1 MQLKEHTYFG
11 ENNRYYLE
19 KLLGR
24 GGFSEVWLVK
34 DTITGTEDAL
44 KVYAPGYGMDN
55 SGLKVF
61 SKELALV
68 HNIHHRN
75 LLTASYVG
83 VWENMPYLIMSY
95 CPNGSLVSKVGK
107 LSEQE
112 AWRLIKEAC
121 SGLEYLHNQKNPI
134 VHQDIKPDNILVDA
148 LGNYV
153 ITDFGISTRSQATLR
168 KSVRDSSTGTTAYM
182 APERFGTDPLPIM
195 ASDVWAFGATL
206 FELIEGYAPFGE
218 LGGLSQKSGADIP
231 YIKSEV
237 SPKLREVITAMLA
250 KDPWDRPTVEDL
262 INGKKV
268 AIGIEIERQ
277 EIKKEEKTPNP
288 NPKKRVLNLA
298 ILICTCC
305 VLLLG
310 WGGYAYHNK
319 KEDDKRSQIEL
330 QYETLK
336 QCCNTHFREG
346 DMDAARRD
354 IKSMELMES
363 KYAWIKAYSA
373 TYSTVVEE
381 KSKSLQN

>member
-1 MQLKEHTYFG
+1 MQLTENTYFG
-11 ENNRYYLE
+11 EGNRYYLV

-34 DTITGTEDAL
+34 DSITQTEDVL

-55 SGLKVF
+55 NGLKIF
-61 SKELALV
+61 SKELSLV

-121 SGLEYLHNQKNPI
+121 SGLEYLHNQKHPI

-168 KSVRDSSTGTTAYM
+168 KSVRDASTGTMAYM
-182 APERFGTDPLPIM
+182 APERFGTNPMPIM
-195 ASDVWAFGATL
+195 ASDVWALGATL

-231 YIKSEV
+231 YVKSDV
-237 SPKLREVITAMLA
+237 SPKLRKVITAMLA
-250 KDPWDRPTVEDL
+250 KEPWDRPTMGDL
-262 INGKKV
+262 LKGKIV
-268 AIGIEIERQ
+268 TDLEVQ
-277 EIKKEEKTPNP
+277 EIKKKEKIPIP
-288 NPKKRVLNLA
+288 SPKKRVIVLA
-298 ILICTCC
+298 IAICMGC
-305 VLLLG
+305 VLLG
-310 WGGYAYHNK
+310 WGGYACHTRIE
-319 KEDDKRSQIEL
+319 KEKRNQIEK
-330 QYETLK
+330 QYTTLK
-336 QCCNTHFREG
+336 QNCVTHFEEG
-346 DMDAARRD
+346 NLDATLKD
-354 IKSMELMES
+354 IESMKLMES
-363 KYAWIKAYSA
+363 KYTWIKAYSDL
-373 TYSTVVEE
+373 YSKAVEE
-381 KSKSLQN
+381 KIKSLQN